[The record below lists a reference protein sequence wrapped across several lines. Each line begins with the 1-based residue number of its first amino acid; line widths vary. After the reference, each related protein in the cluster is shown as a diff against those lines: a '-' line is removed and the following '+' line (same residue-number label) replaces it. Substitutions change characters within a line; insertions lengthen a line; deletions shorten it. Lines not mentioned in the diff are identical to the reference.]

1 MRPSRLFPFSSRN
14 NSTKDQS
21 VVRTTSEPS
30 DLRESERSHG
40 FLPKFR
46 RFLVA
51 LKGTRSCIKEPP
63 IPDQIHPVDD
73 PVLPDLPIAV
83 QVTKEVGRSEELHVQ
98 EDDRHKVSHNEDNSI
113 PIDEVSDVAIP
124 PFQPNDQL
132 CDIASDVAE
141 PPRSDN
147 DHNDSDSTSSGS
159 SNHHDSYDSYST
171 ESSLSTSELSATWTT
186 HHCNELIE
194 NQDTPECGD
203 TDELEASL
211 SSLPDLRVE
220 TVIDSPGSNGGPDV
234 PLLPPGLFFP
244 TFASLQADNA
254 LWEGRLRPPTPFDPN
269 APSPKDPIIPREL
282 TLHGSPYGNPGTTL
296 EPRPVIPSIY
306 VPHNV
311 SPSLAVTSADSDP
324 IIWNQPPLHPLQG
337 SPYTRHG
344 GRVHFEQQSGIS
356 ASYRGYNVAPSP
368 VIVSLDP
375 NAPSPNDPIIPRPL
389 PIQDSPCC
397 DNARWD
403 QHPVIPTPY
412 RHNLAPP
419 SPVTPTGQKGFG
431 AYPPPITPT
440 GRSQYITP
448 QTTPALDHQALTP
461 IQQSTLQTPASQLWV
476 NLPTPPEAPSCQT
489 RAAAQRDAGPLVAPA
504 LVEPSDIFLHR
515 DIYYSLF
522 YEIGRGSFG
531 RVVYTKVTGKA
542 RGVVAIKVLN
552 KIELTLQR
560 CTGSGNSGL
569 HPEDIKKEFEIMRL
583 ASESDSKFLA
593 PLLASFQDTKNIYF
607 VLPLYPSNLE
617 DRLRKLEQLRL
628 PMRMEEIILD
638 AAQILLGLEALHERN
653 IYHCDL
659 KPENILIASS
669 GNLVIADFG
678 LAVHQQRSQL
688 CKGPFG
694 TPHYSAREVWSSFQ
708 PAYADIWSY
717 GAILLQMM
725 LGTPEANS
733 QPFFSSDPDA
743 RPRFVVFRR
752 LIANSAAAA
761 LLSSIL
767 NSGPRHRPELSQIKG
782 DAFFAGLNWKKVA
795 DREYIQ
801 PAMPSAAR
809 NGFEPYVDL
818 SQAQIAQIDYQLKE
832 IDELMIDSQ
841 LPVEKIRQCMKE

>member
-1 MRPSRLFPFSSRN
+1 MRTSRLFPFSSRN

-21 VVRTTSEPS
+21 VVRTGTSEPS
-30 DLRESERSHG
+30 DLLESGRSHG

-51 LKGTRSCIKEPP
+51 LKGTHSCIKEPP

-73 PVLPDLPIAV
+73 PVLPDRPVAV
-83 QVTKEVGRSEELHVQ
+83 QVTKDIGRSDELHVQ
-98 EDDRHKVSHNEDNSI
+98 GDDRHKVSHNEDNSI
-113 PIDEVSDVAIP
+113 SIDEVSDVAIP
-124 PFQPNDQL
+124 SQSNDL
-132 CDIASDVAE
+132 LYDIASDVAE
-141 PPRSDN
+141 PRRSDN
-147 DHNDSDSTSSGS
+147 DLNDSDSTSSGS
-159 SNHHDSYDSYST
+159 SNHHDSYDTYST
-171 ESSLSTSELSATWTT
+171 QSSLSTSELSATWTT
-186 HHCNELIE
+186 HHCNEIE

-203 TDELEASL
+203 TDDLEASL

-220 TVIDSPGSNGGPDV
+220 TVVDSPGSNGGPDV

-244 TFASLQADNA
+244 TFAALQADNA
-254 LWEGRLRPPTPFDPN
+254 LCEGRLRPPTPFDPN

-282 TLHGSPYGNPGTTL
+282 TLHGSPYGNPGATL
-296 EPRPVIPSIY
+296 EPRPVISSLY
-306 VPHNV
+306 VPHHV
-311 SPSLAVTSADSDP
+311 TPSLAVTSADSNP

-344 GRVHFEQQSGIS
+344 GRVHFEQQPGIS
-356 ASYRGYNVAPSP
+356 ASYRGHNVASSP

-397 DNARWD
+397 DNARLD
-403 QHPVIPTPY
+403 QRPVIPTPY

-431 AYPPPITPT
+431 AYPSPITPT

-476 NLPTPPEAPSCQT
+476 NLPTPSKAPSCQT
-489 RAAAQRDAGPLVAPA
+489 RAAAQRDAGPLVTPA

-569 HPEDIKKEFEIMRL
+569 HAEDIKKEFEIMRL
-583 ASESDSKFLA
+583 ASESESKFLA

-607 VLPLYPSNLE
+607 VLVCATLEDLYFISDLFGLQPLYPSNLE
-617 DRLRKLEQLRL
+617 DRLRKLEQLCL

-638 AAQILLGLEALHERN
+638 AAQIVRA
-653 IYHCDL
+653 
-659 KPENILIASS
+659 P
-669 GNLVIADFG
+669 
-678 LAVHQQRSQL
+678 
-688 CKGPFG
+688 PF
-694 TPHYSAREVWSSFQ
+694 SKR
-708 PAYADIWSY
+708 
-717 GAILLQMM
+717 
-725 LGTPEANS
+725 
-733 QPFFSSDPDA
+733 
-743 RPRFVVFRR
+743 
-752 LIANSAAAA
+752 
-761 LLSSIL
+761 
-767 NSGPRHRPELSQIKG
+767 
-782 DAFFAGLNWKKVA
+782 
-795 DREYIQ
+795 
-801 PAMPSAAR
+801 
-809 NGFEPYVDL
+809 
-818 SQAQIAQIDYQLKE
+818 
-832 IDELMIDSQ
+832 
-841 LPVEKIRQCMKE
+841 